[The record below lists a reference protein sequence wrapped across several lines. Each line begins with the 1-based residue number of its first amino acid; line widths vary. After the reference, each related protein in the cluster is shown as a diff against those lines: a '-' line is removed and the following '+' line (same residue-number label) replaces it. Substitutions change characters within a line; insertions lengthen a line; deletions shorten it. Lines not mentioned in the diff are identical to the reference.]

1 MQISENHPLVTTE
14 SWESFT
20 EQEHQ
25 TWNILFNRQER
36 LLENAAVTEFMDSV
50 KELSIDKH
58 KIPKFSQINK
68 ILEQK
73 TNFSVVAVK
82 GLIPDDLFFQFL
94 SQRKFPSTCF
104 IRTPQQM
111 DYLQEPDIF
120 HDVFGHIPLLV
131 NPIFANFMQLFGKK
145 GLEAIELGLL
155 KYAARLY
162 WFTVEFGLINTLN
175 GLRIYG
181 AGIASSSGESE
192 YSLKSN
198 IPIRIKFNCNRVM
211 KTAYHI
217 DSFQRTYFVINDY
230 QELFD
235 ALDNLNWHEI
245 KDDLLN
251 SADIP
256 QGTFINEEE
265 RYYLNT

>member
-1 MQISENHPLVTTE
+1 MHINENHPLVTAET
-14 SWESFT
+14 WEKFT
-20 EQEHQ
+20 DQEHQ
-25 TWNILFNRQER
+25 TWNTLFERQEK
-36 LLENAAVTEFMDSV
+36 LLENAAVTEFMDSI
-50 KELSIDKH
+50 KALSIDKH

-68 ILEQK
+68 ILKNQ

-82 GLIPDDLFFQFL
+82 GLIPDDLFFHFL

-104 IRTPQQM
+104 IRTPEQM

-120 HDVFGHIPLLV
+120 HDVFGHVPLLV
-131 NPIFANFMQLFGKK
+131 DPIFADFMELFGHK

-162 WFTVEFGLINTLN
+162 WFTVEFGLIHTLK

-181 AGIASSSGESE
+181 AGIVSSSGESQ
-192 YSLKSN
+192 YSLESN
-198 IPIRIKFNCNRVM
+198 IPTRIKFNCNRVM
-211 KTAYHI
+211 KTDYHI
-217 DSFQRTYFVINDY
+217 DSFQRTYFVINNY

-235 ALDNLNWHEI
+235 ALDNLNWH
-245 KDDLLN
+245 DVRNDLLN
-251 SADIP
+251 SPNIP

-265 RYYLNT
+265 RYHLNA

>member
-1 MQISENHPLVTTE
+1 MQINENHPLVTTE
-14 SWESFT
+14 SWENFT
-20 EQEHQ
+20 QQEHQ
-25 TWNILFNRQER
+25 TWNILFNRQGK
-36 LLENAAVTEFMDSV
+36 LLENAAVVEFMDSI
-50 KELSIDKH
+50 KTLNIDKEQ
-58 KIPKFSQINK
+58 IPRFSEINK
-68 ILEQK
+68 ILQQK

-82 GLIPDDLFFQFL
+82 GLIPDDLFFHFL

-104 IRTPQQM
+104 IRTLEQIN
-111 DYLQEPDIF
+111 YLQEPDIF

-131 NPIFANFMQLFGKK
+131 NPIFADFMELFGHK

-162 WFTVEFGLINTLN
+162 WFTVEFGLIHTLH

-181 AGIASSSGESE
+181 AGIVSSSGESE
-192 YSLKSN
+192 YSLKSD
-198 IPIRIKFNCNRVM
+198 IPTRIQFNCDRVM

-230 QELFD
+230 QDLFD
-235 ALDNLNWHEI
+235 AVDNLNWHKI

-251 SADIP
+251 APDIP
-256 QGTFINEEE
+256 QGIAINESE
-265 RYYLNT
+265 RYHLST